1 MKKRLISIMLVAV
14 MLLAMIPAMSVASFA
29 ADATSYRSIVT
40 TDYIEVDGNMDDA
53 YKNSEKISSTYWGKG
68 DSATLGFE
76 AYTAVTTRGLYIWAE
91 IKDSSFDKSEAD
103 AADVGDKFQ
112 IYVRV
117 SNGIDSLW
125 GWYDTDY
132 NGKALKHSIN
142 SQSDLEWTIAS
153 GCVFGSEVLADATYA
168 TMKLADGSGW
178 RSETFIP
185 FGDLD
190 VLDIKGLKISVGFQA
205 NNEITGGTRYGLCY
219 NHSKGGDY
227 WYGYSDYTPLS
238 LFAYDTVSAHENP
251 VYVGNQA
258 PTMDGSKDAVYSGS
272 AITLK
277 HVVTASG
284 FENDKRDTLGTVSLV
299 FDNEYIYMYYET
311 VDNDLVNKATNGQ
324 SDADCVQIYYL
335 FENNGSP
342 QSGFFK
348 TEVDPNGVAFY
359 GSTGSTYGYPGTAY
373 TSSDIT
379 VSRMAHGN
387 NVYGV
392 EIKMPIP
399 DGEKAKLAAGQA
411 VSFNFDVSAMDY
423 KNATRR
429 CYGGWDSNSS
439 GRYIYNKYTVKEN
452 EVYVVKESTN
462 YKTFPVLTLDKKLA
476 YSAAPSIKSASLT
489 LGSDITVNYY
499 TTIGAGDVDN
509 AYMRFTKSGK
519 TSIAYPEKTS
529 TAGEYKF
536 RCTNIAPQTIG
547 DNIKAELVIGDEVV
561 ATSDKYSVRQ
571 NCLNIYNNAKY
582 SGSDY
587 NNMKMLIKALLNY
600 GAASQTYRD
609 YKIGDPVDA
618 EYDIDLS
625 VPTAANNIK
634 NVSTPI
640 SSSLKFT
647 ALGVRYDNTNKIFA
661 KFIAP
666 SLSGISVIIN
676 GYPVAINAVDGE
688 ENTYIVY
695 SDAIPVT
702 RFASEYRITLTNGTS
717 SQTAVYS
724 INSYAYAKLSSQ
736 NEAMVELAKATFTY
750 GELAK
755 KYVGHGPVSYKVM
768 TFNDGDNSEKW
779 NDKVVERAQIINDYK
794 PDVVGM
800 QEIRYAHAN
809 DYYFNG
815 LPTYKTL
822 LTDYTLVFYEKDTDN
837 HDVPAMYYRTD
848 KFDLVDSGIK
858 WLSDTPDTKGSKFTE
873 SQYIRAFIWA
883 KLKDKVTGET
893 YMFVNTHLD
902 FAAVSLKQTNRLL
915 ELVAPIAGDLPV
927 IFTADWNFYRDSD
940 SAKALNAAGY
950 YSTESKTSNKYK
962 PGTFPSS
969 DQAIDFCFVKPTEF
983 KTLDYKVINDHE
995 YSLIASDHYAV
1006 ISEIVPVKVYEQA
1019 ELDKVIYGFFD
1030 GPDDIYGF

>member
-53 YKNSEKISSTYWGKG
+53 YKNSEKITSTYWGKG

-76 AYTAVTTRGLYIWAE
+76 AYTAVTTRGLYVWAE

-185 FGDLD
+185 FGDMD
-190 VLDIKGLKISVGFQA
+190 IIDIKELKISVGFQA
-205 NNEITGGTRYGLCY
+205 NNEITGGTKYGLCY

-238 LFAYDTVSAHENP
+238 LFAYDTVASWGNYEKTA
-251 VYVGNQA
+251 VYVA
-258 PTMDGSKDAVYSGS
+258 SVSEDKIDGIRDSFYSDSAKVTIKTTHTYSGY
-272 AITLK
+272 
-277 HVVTASG
+277 
-284 FENDKRDTLGTVSLV
+284 ENDTRADLGELYFV
-299 FDNEYIYMYYET
+299 FDDNYIYAYFETYDKDINNSDYCQFYY
-311 VDNDLVNKATNGQ
+311 DF
-324 SDADCVQIYYL
+324 DADPSARRSGYFCTKINPDLAMVDVNTPAYCYGCTAQ
-335 FENNGSP
+335 NNGFPGS
-342 QSGFFK
+342 SFTANELK
-348 TEVDPNGVAFY
+348 VARK
-359 GSTGSTYGYPGTAY
+359 SL
-373 TSSDIT
+373 
-379 VSRMAHGN
+379 GN
-387 NVYGV
+387 NIYGL
-392 EIKMPIP
+392 EFRIPIP
-399 DGEKAKLAAGQA
+399 AAEKAKLAESSDAAITVKLAFSSNDYAVAG
-411 VSFNFDVSAMDY
+411 S
-423 KNATRR
+423 RR
-429 CYGGWDSNSS
+429 CYGGCRADSIDMWSYSNTAN
-439 GRYIYNKYTVKEN
+439 GTV
-452 EVYVVKESTN
+452 
-462 YKTFPVLTLDKKLA
+462 FPRLVLSKKITDA
-476 YSAAPSIKSASLT
+476 TPGTINSASLT

-499 TTIGAGDVDN
+499 ATVSTGDIDN

-571 NCLNIYNNAKY
+571 NCLNIYNN
-582 SGSDY
+582 SDYADSKY

-609 YKIGDPVDA
+609 YKTGDPVDA